1 MERIRDV
8 LPIPPVLQFLPPRA
22 SPRRAALPVVQDPD
36 RRPAFAGLARKALAA
51 PPLRQRGRVAMSDL
65 ETRTAARTDGDEVG
79 LQQYGALPWR
89 LGRCG
94 IEVLLITSRRR
105 GRWIVPKGWLVK
117 GRSPA
122 QSAAAARR
130 SRKRAVIG
138 RAYPAPVGD
147 YVYMKFDA
155 DGFAEPCRVTCSAC
169 MCRARSSTGAR
180 RSSASGAGIQRP
192 QRRKSLPSRTSR
204 GWSTLGSR
212 GWRRPPAM
220 ADRRGGR

>member
-1 MERIRDV
+1 
-8 LPIPPVLQFLPPRA
+8 
-22 SPRRAALPVVQDPD
+22 
-36 RRPAFAGLARKALAA
+36 
-51 PPLRQRGRVAMSDL
+51 MSGL

-122 QSAAAARR
+122 QSAAREAFEEAG
-130 SRKRAVIG
+130 VIG

-155 DGFAEPCRVTCSAC
+155 DGFAEPCRVTLFSLHVQGTLINW
-169 MCRARSSTGAR
+169 REKE
-180 RSSASGAGIQRP
+180 QR
-192 QRRKSLPSRTSR
+192 QRRWYPAAAAPEIIAEPDLARLVHAWQSRLAASA
-204 GWSTLGSR
+204 GN
-212 GWRRPPAM
+212 
-220 ADRRGGR
+220 GG